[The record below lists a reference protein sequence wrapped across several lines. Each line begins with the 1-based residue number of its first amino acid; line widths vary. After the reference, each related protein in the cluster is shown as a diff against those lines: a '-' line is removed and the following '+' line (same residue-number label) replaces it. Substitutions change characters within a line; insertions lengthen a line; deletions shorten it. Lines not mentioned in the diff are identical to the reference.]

1 MISAVLYCNVSHIYK
16 MLNWAQAKEGKFP
29 NIDYL
34 WKKMYVK
41 IVQKNN
47 RVRQVVCI
55 SFFNFNDFY

>member
-1 MISAVLYCNVSHIYK
+1 